1 MAKIMNCRQA
11 VFLMRPLLNSK
22 RIIMKISDFL
32 DRQLVEAHL
41 KSHTKDEVLDEI
53 VNRISTG
60 KKIKNKQEVLEK
72 ILARERQ
79 ITTGIGNGVA
89 IPHTRIENLK
99 EAVLFVGLSKH
110 GINFSSTDGR
120 PVHLIVLFLTPLLE
134 SELHLKILS
143 KVGTL
148 LNNGVLVEQ
157 LMHCSTNDELYH
169 LLKKGGIEKEGF
181 PALSKEDINL
191 ELETGDNGITKT
203 SAYERLEVY
212 GPNKLKA
219 IRRTPLILRFIYNFT
234 NLLAIL
240 MWVGSVLSFWAKMPE
255 AGWACIAVIVVNAIF
270 SFWQEFKAEKAI
282 EALKKM
288 IPSYAR
294 VIRDGTE
301 TKVPTSDIV
310 PGDVIIIEEGDN
322 IPADARLVEAQDL
335 RVDNSAFSGESE
347 LSHKMAE
354 GFQDGKDFL
363 WLEMPNLIFAGTSV
377 ASGMG
382 KAVVIATG
390 MATEIGKIAY
400 LTQTVKEDISP
411 LQKEVNRI
419 SKLIAAIAV
428 VIGFVFFFVGLA
440 FTKMTLVASGMFA
453 IGIIIANV
461 PQGLMPTLTL
471 ALAMAVQRMVKRHA
485 LIKKLSSVETLGCT
499 NVICT
504 DKTGTLTT
512 NQMSIKKIWLNDKI
526 IEVTGSGYEPTGSFL
541 FAGKA
546 ATPQVFRDDGLELLL
561 RTGTLCNTATLV
573 PPSTEQNYW
582 SIIGDP
588 TEGALLVLAKKAGF
602 DYEQQRADCRVQK
615 RFSFESVRKRMS
627 TVNELPDGCLCAFVK
642 GAPREL
648 LEISDKIVLG
658 KNIVDLT
665 PAKRTQINEQI
676 DDFAKDGLRIIGFAF
691 RSVSNSEMPN
701 VTAQT
706 VENSLT
712 FIGVTAMYDQPREG
726 VKEAVAVCKKAGIRV
741 VMITGDYQITAL
753 SIAKQVGIISS
764 DNPEVLA
771 GTELANVT
779 DEQLKDKLIKKEVIF
794 ARVNPEHKLRIVNV
808 FKELGNIVAVTGDG
822 VNDAPALKRAD
833 IGVAMG
839 LRGTDVAKSSAE
851 MILTDDNFASIVAAI
866 EEGRAVFENI
876 KKFITYIFAHLVPE
890 AVPYI
895 FYVLLKIPV
904 PITVMQILAIDL
916 GTETLPALA
925 LGIEK
930 PEPGIMEL
938 PPRPKK
944 KGVIDK
950 IVLFRGYIFLGLL
963 EAAAVLT
970 VFYFVLY
977 KGGWRPGVRLETN
990 DTTFANPLHL
1000 KAITMIFLGII
1011 VMQIANVFACRSD
1024 RFSAFKLGFLSNKL
1038 ILWGIIFELIFA
1050 SIIIYTPFFQKV
1062 FQTNAISWS
1071 DWVTLLVFAPLIFLA
1086 EELRKKLYQRRHPRR
1101 H

>member
-1 MAKIMNCRQA
+1 
-11 VFLMRPLLNSK
+11 
-22 RIIMKISDFL
+22 MKISDFVN
-32 DRQLVEAHL
+32 RQLVLAHL
-41 KSHTKDEVLDEI
+41 KSHTKDEVLAEI
-53 VNRISTG
+53 VDQIG
-60 KKIKNKQEVLEK
+60 VCKKIKNK
-72 ILARERQ
+72 RQ
-79 ITTGIGNGVA
+79 ILEQILEREKQGSTGIGNGVA
-89 IPHTRIENLK
+89 IPHTRIEDLK
-99 EAVLFVGLSKH
+99 EAVLFVGLSKR
-110 GINFSSTDGR
+110 GINFSSIDGK
-120 PVHLIVLFLTPLLE
+120 PVHLIVFFLTPLLE
-134 SELHLKILS
+134 SGLHLKILS

-148 LNNGVLVEQ
+148 LNNKVLTEQ

-169 LLKKGGIEKEGF
+169 VLKKGGIEKEGF
-181 PALSKEDINL
+181 PALSKEDIYL
-191 ELETGDNGITKT
+191 ELETSDSGITKT
-203 SAYERLEVY
+203 SAQERLEIY
-212 GPNKLKA
+212 GSNKLKA
-219 IRRTPLILRFIYNFT
+219 IRRTPLIIRFIYNFT
-234 NLLAIL
+234 NLLAVL
-240 MWVGSVLSFWAKMPE
+240 MWVGSALSFWAKMPE
-255 AGWACIAVIVVNAIF
+255 AGWACIVVIVVNAIF

-282 EALKKM
+282 DALKKL

-294 VIRDGTE
+294 VIREGTE
-301 TKVPTSDIV
+301 IKVHTSDIV
-310 PGDVIIIEEGDN
+310 PGDIIIIEEGDN
-322 IPADARLVEAQDL
+322 IPADARLIEAQEL
-335 RVDNSAFSGESE
+335 RVNNSAFSGESK

-377 ASGMG
+377 AAGMG

-400 LTQTVKEDISP
+400 LTQTVKEELSP

-419 SKLIAAIAV
+419 SKLIAAISV
-428 VIGFVFFFVGLA
+428 VMGFVFLFVGLV
-440 FTKMTLVASGMFA
+440 FTKMTFVASAMFA
-453 IGIIIANV
+453 IGIILANV

-471 ALAMAVQRMVKRHA
+471 ALAMAAQRMVKRHA

-512 NQMSIKKIWLNDKI
+512 NEMSVKKIWLNDKV
-526 IEVTGSGYEPTGSFL
+526 IEVTGSGYEPSGSFL
-541 FAGKA
+541 FAGNVTA
-546 ATPQVFRDDGLELLL
+546 PQAFKDDGLELLMS
-561 RTGTLCNTATLV
+561 TGTLCSTAKLV

-588 TEGALLVLAKKAGF
+588 TEGALLVLAKKTGF
-602 DYEQQRADCRVQK
+602 DYERQRADCQVQK
-615 RFSFESVRKRMS
+615 RFPFESVRKRMS
-627 TVNELPDGCLCAFVK
+627 SVNKLPDGCLCAFVK

-665 PAKRTQINEQI
+665 PAKRAQINAQI
-676 DDFAKDGLRIIGFAF
+676 DDFARDGLRILGFAY
-691 RSVSNSEMPN
+691 RSVSDSEMPN
-701 VTAQT
+701 VAAQT
-706 VENSLT
+706 VENTLT
-712 FIGVTAMYDQPREG
+712 FIGVTAMYDPPREG

-741 VMITGDYQITAL
+741 VMITGDYQITAI
-753 SIAKQVGIISS
+753 SIAKQVGIVSS
-764 DNPEVLA
+764 DDPEVIT
-771 GTELANVT
+771 GTELANLT
-779 DEQLKDKLIKKEVIF
+779 DEQLKDKLTKKEVIF
-794 ARVNPEHKLRIVNV
+794 ARVNPEHKLRVVNA
-808 FKELGNIVAVTGDG
+808 FKEMGNIVAVTGDG

-833 IGVAMG
+833 IGIAMG
-839 LRGTDVAKSSAE
+839 LRGTDVAKEAAE
-851 MILTDDNFASIVAAI
+851 MILIDDSFASIVSAI

-963 EAAAVLT
+963 EAAAVLI
-970 VFYFVLY
+970 VYYFVLY
-977 KGGWRPGVRLETN
+977 KGGWRAGMQLEPD
-990 DTTFANPLHL
+990 DTTFLNPLHL
-1000 KAITMIFLGII
+1000 KAITMIFLGIVI
-1011 VMQIANVFACRSD
+1011 MQIANIFACRSD
-1024 RFSAFKLGFLSNKL
+1024 RHSAFKLGFFSNKL
-1038 ILWGIIFELIFA
+1038 ILWGIVFELIFA

-1062 FQTNAISWS
+1062 FQTTAIGWS
-1071 DWVTLLVFAPLIFLA
+1071 DWGILLVFAPLIFLA
-1086 EELRKKLYQRRHPRR
+1086 EELRKKLYRRRHP
-1101 H
+1101 